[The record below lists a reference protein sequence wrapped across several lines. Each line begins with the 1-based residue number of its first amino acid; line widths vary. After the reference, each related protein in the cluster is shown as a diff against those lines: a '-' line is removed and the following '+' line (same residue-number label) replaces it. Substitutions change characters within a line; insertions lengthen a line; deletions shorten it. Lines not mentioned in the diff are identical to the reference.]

1 MKMPQESDE
10 IPEAADPAARQA
22 PPGRTGPATVETSS
36 HRESSS
42 VTSGAELT
50 ERAERIV
57 QDHVLLAVIAGFIPG
72 PGIDIAAAF
81 ADQVTMIKRLSTLY
95 DVPFRGNIAK
105 SLLASFLTSL
115 GGVGAAGILGM
126 SFVKSIPI
134 VGTLVGITGT
144 SVSLGAFTYGVG
156 KVFQEHFAAG
166 GTLIDLN
173 PRAYRDYFR
182 DMTRR
187 GRNIARDAR
196 RTSDSQRPERGM
208 AAGAATG
215 S

>member
-1 MKMPQESDE
+1 MPQESDH
-10 IPEAADPAARQA
+10 IPGAADTDARRE
-22 PPGRTGPATVETSS
+22 PLGETGPAAAETSS
-36 HRESSS
+36 HRAGSS
-42 VTSGAELT
+42 VLSGAELT

-57 QDHVLLAVIAGFIPG
+57 QDHVLLAVLAGFIPG

-105 SLLASFLTSL
+105 SVLASFLTSL
-115 GGVGAAGILGM
+115 GGVGAAGIVGM

-166 GTLIDLN
+166 GNLIDLD

-182 DMTRR
+182 DTTRR
-187 GRNIARDAR
+187 GRGVARDAR
-196 RTSDSQRPERGM
+196 RAADRQRPERGM

-215 S
+215 A